1 MDVTDAGTPAQ
12 ATRSRA
18 EALCAHAEGSI
29 SEDGIL
35 AAARERAVEIGAGAV
50 TPAVG
55 ALLSLLA
62 KLSNAKAVAEVG
74 TGAGVS
80 GLWLLSGMS
89 GDGVLTTIDIEPEYQ
104 RLAKQAFSEAGI
116 GPSRTRLISGRA
128 QEVLTRLADDS
139 YDLVFIDADP
149 IDQPDYVVE
158 GVRLLRS
165 GGVIV
170 VHRAGLS
177 GRAGDPTA
185 RDADVTAVRE
195 AARLI
200 AEDERLTP
208 ALVPLGDGVLA
219 AVRDEAS
226 RPVARDSLARTGRAS
241 KPGWLRPRSLGA
253 IPSGWRPV
261 RPLGAAR
268 CPRST
273 PRRYPEWSQKPSGKQ
288 RGCFG
293 TTGLLLITPGLVLNS
308 TPMPPRPTA
317 R

>member
-1 MDVTDAGTPAQ
+1 MAGVGSTLRGMASTDHPPGQAAQ
-12 ATRSRA
+12 SSRA
-18 EALCAHAEGSI
+18 AAIYAHAEESI
-29 SEDGIL
+29 SEDAIL
-35 AAARERAVEIGAGAV
+35 AAARERAMDIGAGAV

-62 KLSNAKAVAEVG
+62 KLSNGKALVEVG

-89 GDGVLTTIDIEPEYQ
+89 DDGVLTTIDIEPEYQ
-104 RLAKQAFSEAGI
+104 RIAKQAFSDAGV

-165 GGVIV
+165 GGLIVI
-170 VHRAGLS
+170 HRAALG
-177 GRAGDPTA
+177 GRAGDPA
-185 RDADVTAVRE
+185 AHDPEVTAVRE

-208 ALVPLGDGVLA
+208 ALVPLGDGLLA
-219 AVRDEAS
+219 AVRD
-226 RPVARDSLARTGRAS
+226 
-241 KPGWLRPRSLGA
+241 
-253 IPSGWRPV
+253 
-261 RPLGAAR
+261 
-268 CPRST
+268 
-273 PRRYPEWSQKPSGKQ
+273 
-288 RGCFG
+288 
-293 TTGLLLITPGLVLNS
+293 
-308 TPMPPRPTA
+308 
-317 R
+317 